1 MYLVQV
7 GKLNALVLF
16 LLIAVLSAGCNGS
29 GFQAADSE
37 VSTPEP
43 APAPTV
49 YKLSLAQS
57 WTEGAPI
64 FADTTANLAQMVNEL
79 SDGQLVIEVVSAD
92 QHRQPFGIFDMVKSG
107 DYDMGHSASYYWKGI
122 DPNTLFFTT
131 LPFGMLAHEQYAWFY
146 RGGGLELMQKVYG
159 KHRMLSFPGGNTGNQ
174 MGGWFRKEI
183 KRLEDLQGIKMR
195 VPGFAGEVLQ
205 ELGVEPVNLAPGEL
219 YNAMKEGQIDALE
232 WVGPSLDLGMKFHEI
247 SRYYY
252 TGWHEPATELQFLIN
267 QKSWERLPEH
277 LQQVLKIAMRTA
289 AFDMYVQSTYESAQ
303 NWSTIQ
309 VEYPGVKIRTF
320 PPEVLEAMYEVTDNL
335 LKTRAS
341 QDPLAKEVLNSQSR
355 FLWKV
360 RRWTRISDQAYLN
373 SQPRG
378 RGMGTR
384 PPNQ

>member
-1 MYLVQV
+1 MYYVQL

-16 LLIAVLSAGCNGS
+16 LLIAVLSAGCTDSGS
-29 GFQAADSE
+29 QATAPE
-37 VSTPEP
+37 VSIPEA
-43 APAPTV
+43 APEPTV

-64 FADTTANLAQMVNEL
+64 FADTTANLAQMVEDL
-79 SDGQLVIEVVSAD
+79 SDGQLLIDVVSAN
-92 QHRQPFGIFDMVKSG
+92 QHNQPFGVFDMVKSG
-107 DYDMGHSASYYWKGI
+107 QYDMGHSASYYWKDI

-131 LPFGMLAHEQYAWFY
+131 LPFGMLAQEQYAWFY

-159 KHRMLSFPGGNTGNQ
+159 KHHLLSFPGGNTGNQ
-174 MGGWFRKEI
+174 MGGWFQKEI
-183 KRLEDLQGIKMR
+183 NTLEDLRGIKMR

-219 YNAMKEGQIDALE
+219 YNAMSEGRIDALE
-232 WVGPSLDLGMKFHEI
+232 WVGPSLDLGMRFHEI

-252 TGWHEPATELQFLIN
+252 TGWHEPGTELQFLIN
-267 QKSWERLPEH
+267 QDSWERLPEH
-277 LQQVLKIAMRTA
+277 LQQVLRIAMRTA

-320 PPEVLEAMYEVTDNL
+320 PPEVVEAMYDVTRDL

-341 QDPLAKEVLNSQSR
+341 EDPLAKEVLDSQSR

-373 SQPRG
+373 SQPKG
-378 RGMGTR
+378 R
-384 PPNQ
+384 

>member
-1 MYLVQV
+1 MYPEQA
-7 GKLNALVLF
+7 GKLNALVLL
-16 LLIAVLSAGCNGS
+16 LLIAVLSAGCTDSGS
-29 GFQAADSE
+29 LAAEAEASI
-37 VSTPEP
+37 PEP
-43 APAPTV
+43 AAEPPV

-57 WTEGAPI
+57 WAEGAPI

-79 SDGQLVIEVVSAD
+79 SDGQLVIEVISAN
-92 QHRQPFGIFDMVKSG
+92 QHLQPFGVFDMVKSG
-107 DYDMGHSASYYWKGI
+107 KYDMGHSASYYWKDI

-131 LPFGMLAHEQYAWFY
+131 LPFGMLAQEQYAWFY
-146 RGGGLELMQKVYG
+146 HGGGLELMQKVYS
-159 KHRMLSFPGGNTGNQ
+159 KHRLLSFPGGNTGNQ

-219 YNAMKEGQIDALE
+219 YNALKKGKIDALE
-232 WVGPSLDLGMKFHEI
+232 WVGPSLDLGMNFHEI

-252 TGWHEPATELQFLIN
+252 TGWHEPGTELQFLIN
-267 QKSWERLPEH
+267 QESWERLPEH

-309 VEYPGVKIRTF
+309 VEYPSVKIRTF
-320 PPEVLEAMYEVTDNL
+320 PPEVLEAMYEVTQDL

-341 QDPLAKEVLNSQSR
+341 QDSLAKEVLDSQSR

-378 RGMGTR
+378 RGKGSR
-384 PPNQ
+384 PPSQ